1 MLVDANYQLEIDLRS
16 YSNPSRR
23 VMDPNTGGNGACC
36 DTTDPRDGSCIP
48 QDTCDVIFNIRA
60 RNFRRRNIVL
70 GSVVQLGTFE
80 NTTDSINFMNC
91 SLIMGTRN
99 PLTIT
104 FPASSYSP
112 SARVSFIQ

>member
-1 MLVDANYQLEIDLRS
+1 MLVNANYQLEIDLQS

-23 VMDPNTGGNGACC
+23 VWDQNTGGNGACC

-70 GSVVQLGTFE
+70 GSAVQLGTFE
-80 NTTDSINFMNC
+80 DSDLITFMNS
-91 SLIMGTRN
+91 SLIMGGRN
-99 PLTIT
+99 PLIIT

-112 SARVSFIQ
+112 SASVSFTQ

>member
-48 QDTCDVIFNIRA
+48 QDTCDIILNIRA
-60 RNFRRRNIVL
+60 MNFRRNLEL
-70 GSVVQLGTFE
+70 GSAVQLGTFE
-80 NTTDSINFMNC
+80 NSDSITFMNC
-91 SLIMGTRN
+91 SLIMGGRN
-99 PLTIT
+99 PLLIT

-112 SARVSFIQ
+112 SARVSFTQ